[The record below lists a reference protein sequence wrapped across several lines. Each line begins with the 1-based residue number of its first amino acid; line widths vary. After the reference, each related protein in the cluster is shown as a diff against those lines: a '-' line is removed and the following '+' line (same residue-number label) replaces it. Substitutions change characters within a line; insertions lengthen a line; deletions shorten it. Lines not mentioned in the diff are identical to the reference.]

1 MTAPACRIIGFD
13 RRIRLEWLDAAA
25 DGTAA
30 GLAPTDLRSSLV
42 RRLEGEVTGGGTPHQ
57 ARGKTATVLL
67 HVWARVPAAAV
78 PLRDDACALL
88 SGRSGRDRLPLHWG
102 LCLAGYPFFRD
113 VAAAAGRLLALQ
125 RTASLTCIVRRVTE
139 TWGAR
144 TTVTR
149 AAQRIVRSFVDWGVL
164 EETGARGVFAPVPR
178 IVVRDG
184 EIGPW
189 LVEAALAGA
198 GRDAVP
204 LGDLLRGPACFPF
217 DLQVSARDVARRPR
231 LELVRE
237 GREDVVRLADC

>member
-1 MTAPACRIIGFD
+1 MTAPVPRIVGFD

-30 GLAPTDLRSSLV
+30 GLASADLRLRLV
-42 RRLEGEVTGGGTPHQ
+42 QRLEGEVTGGGTPHQ

-67 HVWARVPAAAV
+67 HVWARVPAAVV

-88 SGRSGRDRLPLHWG
+88 PGRSGHDRLPLHWG

-113 VAAAAGRLLALQ
+113 VAAATGRLLALQ
-125 RTASLTCIVRRVTE
+125 RSASLVRIVRRVTE
-139 TWGAR
+139 AWGAR

-164 EETGARGVFAPVPR
+164 EETGARGVFAPAPR
-178 IVVRDG
+178 MAAGGG

-189 LVEAALAGA
+189 LVEAALAST
-198 GRDAVP
+198 GRSACP
-204 LGDLLRGPACFPF
+204 LGALLRAPACFPF
-217 DLQVSARDVARRPR
+217 DLRVAARDLARRPR
-231 LELVRE
+231 LDLIRE
-237 GREDVVRLADC
+237 GREDVVRLAGS